1 MTDEQRDPAAELRAQ
16 AEALAEGFRPL
27 FEFANA
33 AIEAFARA
41 AETWL
46 EQQRPFFEALG
57 RLAQDPQVLAYA
69 EERGRGLVLAQA
81 DVYRSCHCLCAKT
94 HPAEKGICE
103 TFRPVTTRH
112 YETELLGPV
121 DVPLCAP
128 CAAAQFIAEV
138 T

>member
-1 MTDEQRDPAAELRAQ
+1 MAGEQRDPAAELRAQ

-33 AIEAFARA
+33 AVEAFARA
-41 AETWL
+41 AEAWL

-57 RLAQDPQVLAYA
+57 RLAQDPQVRAYIEA
-69 EERGRGLVLAQA
+69 RERGEIPPPEPP
-81 DVYRSCHCLCAKT
+81 RSCHCLCGKT
-94 HPAEKGICE
+94 HPGEYVCDGEA
-103 TFRPVTTRH
+103 VTTRH
-112 YETELLGPV
+112 YDTPLLGPV

-128 CAAAQFIAEV
+128 CAAAQFLAEV